1 MYVEYPSAI
10 LFTKELPEDVVA
22 YIIFDARMCRI
33 NIMLLSGYSGISTL
47 QYTILYK
54 QTRLL
59 ARTQTRTYALTH
71 EHMHA
76 HSPQCMSK

>member
-1 MYVEYPSAI
+1 M
-10 LFTKELPEDVVA
+10 VA
-22 YIIFDARMCRI
+22 YVIWDARMCHI
-33 NIMLLSGYSGISTL
+33 NIMLMTVYSGISTL

-59 ARTQTRTYALTH
+59 ARTHTRTNALTH
-71 EHMHA
+71 EHMNA